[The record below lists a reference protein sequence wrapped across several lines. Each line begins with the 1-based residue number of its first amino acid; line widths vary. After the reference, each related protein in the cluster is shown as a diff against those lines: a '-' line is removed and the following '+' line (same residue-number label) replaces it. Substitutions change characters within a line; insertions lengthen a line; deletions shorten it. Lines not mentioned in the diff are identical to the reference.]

1 MKKLF
6 LTICFSIIG
15 WQIIDASA
23 KTVAFEDMEAAQAY
37 KASQDNLPP
46 PPPEDDSPDPRDTR
60 AMEKYIMERLKK
72 ATISNLGPTDSMD
85 KPSSV
90 NMQHSDDYI
99 AKMNEKNKS
108 FFERIYD
115 EAINRISSGD
125 CRQCLCPDLRR
136 SAIVLLSRLY
146 LYRQHFR
153 LCQHP
158 DEVPF

>member
-60 AMEKYIMERLKK
+60 AMEKYIMEK
-72 ATISNLGPTDSMD
+72 SNHFQSGTDGFHGQALLG
-85 KPSSV
+85 
-90 NMQHSDDYI
+90 QY
-99 AKMNEKNKS
+99 AAQ
-108 FFERIYD
+108 R
-115 EAINRISSGD
+115 
-125 CRQCLCPDLRR
+125 
-136 SAIVLLSRLY
+136 
-146 LYRQHFR
+146 
-153 LCQHP
+153 
-158 DEVPF
+158 

>member
-1 MKKLF
+1 
-6 LTICFSIIG
+6 
-15 WQIIDASA
+15 
-23 KTVAFEDMEAAQAY
+23 MEAAQAY

-99 AKMNEKNKS
+99 AKMNEKTNL
-108 FFERIYD
+108 F
-115 EAINRISSGD
+115 
-125 CRQCLCPDLRR
+125 
-136 SAIVLLSRLY
+136 
-146 LYRQHFR
+146 
-153 LCQHP
+153 
-158 DEVPF
+158 

>member
-72 ATISNLGPTDSMD
+72 ATISNLGPTAFFPNLPNDSI
-85 KPSSV
+85 PP
-90 NMQHSDDYI
+90 
-99 AKMNEKNKS
+99 
-108 FFERIYD
+108 
-115 EAINRISSGD
+115 ISSTA
-125 CRQCLCPDLRR
+125 RKK
-136 SAIVLLSRLY
+136 
-146 LYRQHFR
+146 
-153 LCQHP
+153 
-158 DEVPF
+158 

>member
-85 KPSSV
+85 RPSSV

-108 FFERIYD
+108 FLNGFTMKPSTAFLQ
-115 EAINRISSGD
+115 AIPVRVAT
-125 CRQCLCPDLRR
+125 PKAAAP
-136 SAIVLLSRLY
+136 AILNLSRTICSS
-146 LYRQHFR
+146 FR
-153 LCQHP
+153 RLI
-158 DEVPF
+158 FRW

>member
-115 EAINRISSGD
+115 EAINRIS
-125 CRQCLCPDLRR
+125 Q
-136 SAIVLLSRLY
+136 AIPVRAVTPKAAAPAILNLSRTICSS
-146 LYRQHFR
+146 FR
-153 LCQHP
+153 RLI
-158 DEVPF
+158 FRW

>member
-72 ATISNLGPTDSMD
+72 QPFPIWDRRIPWTGP
-85 KPSSV
+85 P
-90 NMQHSDDYI
+90 
-99 AKMNEKNKS
+99 
-108 FFERIYD
+108 
-115 EAINRISSGD
+115 
-125 CRQCLCPDLRR
+125 R
-136 SAIVLLSRLY
+136 SICSTAMTTSPR
-146 LYRQHFR
+146 
-153 LCQHP
+153 
-158 DEVPF
+158 